1 MIDWLLQIRDED
13 KKEQEK
19 MNIKKVVSLYIYPAV
34 PTLPTQYLE
43 YEAPRHMRLRCIH
56 MALRI
61 LWRHIYLLN
70 SACAAVRDNK
80 ATNMP
85 THKSLLPGQ
94 HRLFHFPSI
103 ADNDLAVDLARV
115 CSFPFLK
122 RATANGQI
130 KGEQCGPANGVSER
144 EGIIA
149 LE

>member
-1 MIDWLLQIRDED
+1 M
-13 KKEQEK
+13 
-19 MNIKKVVSLYIYPAV
+19 
-34 PTLPTQYLE
+34 
-43 YEAPRHMRLRCIH
+43 
-56 MALRI
+56 
-61 LWRHIYLLN
+61 YLLN

-85 THKSLLPGQ
+85 THKSLLPGR

-144 EGIIA
+144 GRDYCVGVSARQQGEGVHSMSMLPVSAKA
-149 LE
+149 LIPFFLLQTRLLLPAVFLL